1 MNMKNILKIE
11 KLEKIYG
18 LRGNVYKALDGVSFD
33 VYEGEFLGIM
43 GPSGAG
49 KSTLLNIISTI
60 DKPTS
65 GSVVINGQNIVNM
78 KKNELSKFRRD
89 KLGFVFQEYNLLDTL
104 TVKENIA
111 LPLSLANVSYRE
123 INRRVKEVA
132 NNLEI
137 VDILDKF
144 PYEISGGQRQRAAA
158 ARAIIADP
166 ALILADEPTGALDSR
181 SSETLLSTLKN
192 INENMNVTVLMVT
205 HDPFAASYC
214 KRILFIKDGRIFNE
228 IVKGEDERKNFFTRI
243 LDVLAVLEG
252 DIGNV
257 I

>member
-1 MNMKNILKIE
+1 MKNILKIE

>member
-1 MNMKNILKIE
+1 MKNILKIE

-18 LRGNVYKALDGVSFD
+18 LRGNVYKALDGVNFD

-123 INRRVKEVA
+123 INRRVKEVS

-228 IVKGEDERKNFFTRI
+228 IVKGEDERKKFFTRI
-243 LDVLAVLEG
+243 LDVLADLEG

>member
-1 MNMKNILKIE
+1 MKNILKIE

-33 VYEGEFLGIM
+33 VSEGEFLGIM

-65 GSVVINGQNIVNM
+65 GNVVINGQNIISM
-78 KKNELSKFRRD
+78 KKDELSKFRRD
-89 KLGFVFQEYNLLDTL
+89 RLGFVFQEYNLLDTL

-123 INRRVKEVA
+123 INRRAKEVSL
-132 NNLEI
+132 NLEI
-137 VDILDKF
+137 IDILDKF

-228 IVKGEDERKNFFTRI
+228 IVKGEDERKKFFTRI